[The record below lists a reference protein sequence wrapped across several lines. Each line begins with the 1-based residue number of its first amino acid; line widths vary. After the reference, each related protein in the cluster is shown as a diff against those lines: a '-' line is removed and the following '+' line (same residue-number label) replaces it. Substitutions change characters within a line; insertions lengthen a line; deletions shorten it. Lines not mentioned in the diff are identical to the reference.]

1 MMRGSFSTPTLSYP
15 TPNLRRRA
23 LAQADVV
30 DVAYPPLFQS
40 GGQYNLNLLSK
51 SNDKYLHYGVI
62 ICALGA
68 R

>member
-1 MMRGSFSTPTLSYP
+1 MGDFKRPAAPSGVLH
-15 TPNLRRRA
+15 A

-51 SNDKYLHYGVI
+51 SNDNYLHYGVI